1 MPCNTPLAAW
11 RTKTPGDSGRLGVTF
26 NFSQADQSLPVEI
39 PCGRCIGCRLER
51 ARSWAIRILHEAKL
65 HQHNHFVTFTYN
77 DASLPSSVQGL
88 PTLQPEHFTRFMK
101 RLRKWNEARLGG
113 EGPTAPSPCPLPQLP
128 SAAWKPTHRPSAG
141 HSTIGGIRYYQCGE
155 YGETTSRPHHHAILF
170 NLYLPDLK
178 PIRLTRAKNPAHAL
192 YTSETLERI
201 WSHGIISVGRVTF
214 ETAAYVAAYVTKKI
228 TGPKAEEHYRD
239 RVPEYSTMSR
249 RPGIGSGFAAQ
260 YENEIYEADSVIIRG
275 LEMRP
280 PKFYDRALEGRDP
293 DRYYEV
299 RDRRANAPRR
309 KTTHRE
315 REARELL
322 KTQQQRKRDAT

>member
-1 MPCNTPLAAW
+1 MPCNSPLAAW
-11 RTKTPGDSGRLGVTF
+11 RTKQPGESGKLGVTF
-26 NFSQADQSLPVEI
+26 RHQDADTSLKIEI
-39 PCGRCIGCRLER
+39 PCGRCTGCRLER

-65 HQHNHFVTFTYN
+65 HTHNHFVTFTYN

-101 RLRKWNEARLGG
+101 RLRKWNTTRSGG
-113 EGPTAPSPCPLPQLP
+113 EGPTAPSPRPLPQPP
-128 SAAWKPTHRPSAG
+128 SAAR
-141 HSTIGGIRYYQCGE
+141 STIEGIRYYQCGE

-178 PIRLTRAKNPAHAL
+178 PIRLTRAKNNAHAL

-201 WSHGIISVGRVTF
+201 WSHGMISVGRVTF

-228 TGPKAEEHYRD
+228 TGPMAAAHYLD

-260 YENEIYEADSVIIRG
+260 YEDEIYEADSVIIRG

-280 PKFYDRALEGRDP
+280 PKFYDRALERRDP
-293 DRYYEV
+293 ERYYEV
-299 RDRRANAPRR
+299 RDRRLNEPKHVTR
-309 KTTHRE
+309 HRE
-315 REARELL
+315 RQARETIQRQKL
-322 KTQQQRKRDAT
+322 RKRDAT